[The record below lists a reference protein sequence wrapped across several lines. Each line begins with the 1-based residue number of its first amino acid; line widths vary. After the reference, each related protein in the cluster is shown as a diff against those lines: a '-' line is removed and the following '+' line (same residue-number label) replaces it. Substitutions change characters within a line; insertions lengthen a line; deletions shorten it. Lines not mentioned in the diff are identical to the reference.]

1 MRLGCQWLQALEIAF
16 RQLVIDQVFIFALF
30 FVDAMPIST
39 IGRRPRGHDHSAGE
53 VTAYGVRRE
62 KAALSSG
69 CEAHPAK
76 SLQPESNRSRHGGDE
91 MSEAF
96 G

>member
-53 VTAYGVRRE
+53 AYGAVFCSLILKGYGLFWRKSAVRACSR
-62 KAALSSG
+62 
-69 CEAHPAK
+69 CK
-76 SLQPESNRSRHGGDE
+76 SPSTPLL
-91 MSEAF
+91 
-96 G
+96 